1 LTQDRSPAESRNKLS
16 GTVFGPSVQSGSIR
30 DVHIHGVSAR
40 RLPVPRQLPP
50 VPVHF
55 TGRGAELAQL
65 DALLDPDG
73 PPVVVVTGTGGVG
86 KTAVA
91 VAWAHRVSE
100 RFPGGQL
107 YADLGGYSGGEP
119 VDPAEVLGR
128 FLRALGVPPQDVP
141 ATLAEQVALYRT
153 CTADRMLLVV
163 ADNALSPAQAR
174 VLRPASAGSRMV
186 VTSRGR
192 LEGIVAEGALLVEVG
207 LLSAG
212 ESVALLA
219 RPLGAE
225 RTSGDHE
232 ALAALAE
239 LCGRLPVALRVAA
252 GRLATRPRLSPARMV
267 AELAEETTRLPRLS
281 TVDGVSVAAVFDG
294 SYGSLDP
301 TAALLYRRLALH
313 PGPDFDAGPAAAL
326 LTEDEEP
333 STALD
338 DLTAANLLAETGT
351 DRFRFH
357 DLLRLHAKQT
367 GEADDPP
374 PVRDAARLAILEWY
388 WLGADRADRLVT
400 PYRRR
405 LPYQPLA
412 RPRGLPAFSDR
423 PQALAWLELERVN
436 LLAAGRAA
444 QEHGHHELAWHLS
457 DVLWPLLLTAKH
469 YADRVEIDERGI
481 AAARAWSH
489 AWAEADMHKRAGLA
503 GTTLGHLADAE
514 AHLETA
520 IQLFL
525 EADDPR
531 GVVDAQ
537 EALAA
542 LYRESGRI
550 EDAADLLRQT
560 LAANRILR
568 DDRCTGLSLISL
580 GRVLST
586 MDRPDEALGVLQEA
600 TGIFGRLREVD
611 PYNQVRAD
619 LALADAY
626 TRLGDL
632 VRAEGP
638 AADAAHRMAELGSE
652 YERAQALDLLGQIAR
667 GRGDPGQARRH
678 FVAALDIFTALG
690 SARAGRLRDQLAEL
704 EPG

>member
-1 LTQDRSPAESRNKLS
+1 MVGDVSSLVDSATLDRRAGTENSPYRCGQGLRAVDDDQQPVGGVQAAGDQIGQQCLDHGGVLRRAFPQPDRHLRAVRGDGQGDHGQVLSQVFPVDHEHLDIQRSQVAVQQLREGGLRRGDEPAGDRRAADRRGLRRHLLTDRFAGGHVATRGQPGQHPLHHHGGEPVLRPEHPVGGKGTLATIHGAGPGTSHRHPPPAQHHRPPASAVTYRGALGVVLTLRPTRRGDLRVEHRAHHRHPGSHAHCQQPFPSRPSDIGQCQPHLGRQISHAPHIQFGGCVRFRHQTQCRYGLHGGPLPSGVLGRSPETYHQVGLRCGTATQVPRRPRHAPAESRNKLS

-73 PPVVVVTGTGGVG
+73 PPVVVVTGAGGVG

-153 CTADRMLLVV
+153 RTADRMLLVV

-225 RTSGDHE
+225 RTSGD
-232 ALAALAE
+232 
-239 LCGRLPVALRVAA
+239 P
-252 GRLATRPRLSPARMV
+252 
-267 AELAEETTRLPRLS
+267 
-281 TVDGVSVAAVFDG
+281 
-294 SYGSLDP
+294 
-301 TAALLYRRLALH
+301 
-313 PGPDFDAGPAAAL
+313 GPAAAL

-457 DVLWPLLLTAKH
+457 DVLWPVLLTA
-469 YADRVEIDERGI
+469 
-481 AAARAWSH
+481 
-489 AWAEADMHKRAGLA
+489 
-503 GTTLGHLADAE
+503 
-514 AHLETA
+514 
-520 IQLFL
+520 
-525 EADDPR
+525 
-531 GVVDAQ
+531 
-537 EALAA
+537 
-542 LYRESGRI
+542 
-550 EDAADLLRQT
+550 
-560 LAANRILR
+560 
-568 DDRCTGLSLISL
+568 
-580 GRVLST
+580 
-586 MDRPDEALGVLQEA
+586 
-600 TGIFGRLREVD
+600 
-611 PYNQVRAD
+611 
-619 LALADAY
+619 
-626 TRLGDL
+626 
-632 VRAEGP
+632 
-638 AADAAHRMAELGSE
+638 
-652 YERAQALDLLGQIAR
+652 
-667 GRGDPGQARRH
+667 
-678 FVAALDIFTALG
+678 
-690 SARAGRLRDQLAEL
+690 
-704 EPG
+704 